1 MYFLQFRQE
10 EAACHPRC
18 AQSTCGFPV
27 ATLRRGADAV
37 TAEAEHPWNMRRRS
51 YAIWWKQGDEP
62 RHAGKFELFPLH
74 VLLSGKNDGTLSV
87 PLGDIVS
94 VDYHRG
100 EVTIQFS
107 QDPAI
112 HIGSLDAPGALLE
125 LTDALRRA
133 A

>member
-1 MYFLQFRQE
+1 V
-10 EAACHPRC
+10 
-18 AQSTCGFPV
+18 ST
-27 ATLRRGADAV
+27 GAD
-37 TAEAEHPWNMRRRS
+37 HPWHMRRQS
-51 YAIWWKQGDEP
+51 YAVWWKQGDEP
-62 RHAGKFELFPLH
+62 RHAGKFELDPLH

-94 VDYHRG
+94 IDYHRG
-100 EVTIQFS
+100 EVTLSFRE
-107 QDPAI
+107 DPAI